1 MKDLLD
7 LILKHITT
15 HPDDIVITESD
26 DQGITLY
33 TIQVN
38 PEDMGR
44 VIGKDGKVIRA
55 IRSLAHVIAVRQG
68 KRFRIKLADE
78 EGHDSAEIVEATAD
92 ETEKPAEVKE
102 VIDTKSAKEETDLI
116 AGAIDV
122 SKDAEEK

>member
-15 HPDDIVITESD
+15 SPDDVVINESEDKGTIVY
-26 DQGITLY
+26 Q
-33 TIQVN
+33 IQVN

-68 KRFRIKLADE
+68 KRFRIKLGDE
-78 EGHDSAEIVEATAD
+78 DTQTQAETNTEEASDLVASAIEA
-92 ETEKPAEVKE
+92 
-102 VIDTKSAKEETDLI
+102 
-116 AGAIDV
+116 
-122 SKDAEEK
+122 

>member
-1 MKDLLD
+1 MNDLLD

-15 HPDDIVITESD
+15 HPEEVTIDTADENGVTV
-26 DQGITLY
+26 Y
-33 TIQVN
+33 TINVAAD
-38 PEDMGR
+38 DMGR

-78 EGHDSAEIVEATAD
+78 EVQT
-92 ETEKPAEVKE
+92 TEPE
-102 VIDTKSAKEETDLI
+102 DLI

-122 SKDAEEK
+122 SKE